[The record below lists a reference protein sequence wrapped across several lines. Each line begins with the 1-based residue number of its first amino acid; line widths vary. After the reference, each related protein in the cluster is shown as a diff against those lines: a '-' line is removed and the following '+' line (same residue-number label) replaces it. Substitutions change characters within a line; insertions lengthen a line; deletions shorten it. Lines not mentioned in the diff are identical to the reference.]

1 MRNTDEAER
10 QRVLDMYRIVDTLP
24 ESAYQDIV
32 QLASTLCDT
41 PIALLTLIDRDRQ
54 WFKASLGLDE
64 TQTRREDAFCAR
76 AIEAPSDL
84 MEVPDAQQDPRF
96 LANPYVTGAPHV
108 RFYAGMPLVAPG
120 GEAMGTV
127 CVIDEV
133 PRRLDDRQRKGLAA
147 LSRLTMT
154 LLDARVHERELER
167 AVAFA
172 ESAAAHPGEP
182 FTVMILQAQGTPDA
196 VTRMG
201 DRAVERQL
209 QVLEQHLG
217 GVLKAGSGD
226 SVNRTTD
233 SPDFIAV
240 LRAGAHETERR
251 LRECAATFTRES
263 GMAVLSASA
272 KAERPDDRI
281 ELVYLRADEALTR
294 IKDEAAAMAATP
306 A

>member
-1 MRNTDEAER
+1 MRKTDEAER

-24 ESAYQDIV
+24 ESAYEDIV

-54 WFKASLGLDE
+54 WFKASLGLDGA
-64 TQTRREDAFCAR
+64 QTRREDAFCAR

-96 LANPYVTGAPHV
+96 IANPYVTGAPHV
-108 RFYAGMPLVAPG
+108 RFYAGMPLVAPT

-133 PRRLDDRQRKGLAA
+133 PRRLDDRQRRGLAA

-154 LLDARVHERELER
+154 LLDARLHERELER

-182 FTVMILQAQGTPDA
+182 FTVMILQAQGTPEA

-209 QVLEQHLG
+209 QALEQRFG
-217 GVLKAGSGD
+217 AVLKAGSGD

-240 LRAGAHETERR
+240 LRTGAPETERL
-251 LRECAATFTRES
+251 LRECAATFARES
-263 GMAVLSASA
+263 GMPVLSASA
-272 KAERPDDRI
+272 RAETPDDRI

-294 IKDEAAAMAATP
+294 IKDEAAATAA
-306 A
+306 

>member
-1 MRNTDEAER
+1 MRNTYEAER

-54 WFKASLGLDE
+54 WFKASHGLE
-64 TQTRREDAFCAR
+64 GTQTRREDAFCAR

-133 PRRLDDRQRKGLAA
+133 PRRLDERQRKGLAA

-154 LLDARVHERELER
+154 LLDARLHERELER

-182 FTVMILQAQGTPDA
+182 FTVMILQVQGMPEA
-196 VTRMG
+196 VARMG

-209 QVLEQHLG
+209 QALEQRFG
-217 GVLKAGSGD
+217 AVLDARSGD

-240 LRAGAHETERR
+240 LHAGAQETERR
-251 LRECAATFTRES
+251 LRECAETFTREG
-263 GMAVLSASA
+263 GMTVLCASVT
-272 KAERPDDRI
+272 AEAPDDRI
-281 ELVYLRADEALTR
+281 ERVYLRADEALTR
-294 IKDEAAAMAATP
+294 LKDEAAATAA
-306 A
+306 

>member
-1 MRNTDEAER
+1 MRKIDEAER

-24 ESAYQDIV
+24 DSAYQDIV
-32 QLASTLCDT
+32 QLASTLCGT

-54 WFKASLGLDE
+54 WFKASHGLE
-64 TQTRREDAFCAR
+64 GTGTRREDAFCAH
-76 AIEAPSDL
+76 AIQAPSDL

-96 LANPYVTGAPHV
+96 VANPLVTGAPNV

-133 PRRLDDRQRKGLAA
+133 PRRLDERQRKGLAA

-154 LLDARVHERELER
+154 LLDARLHERELER

-182 FTVMILQAQGTPDA
+182 FTVMILQVQGMPEA
-196 VTRMG
+196 VARMG

-209 QVLEQHLG
+209 QALEQRFG
-217 GVLKAGSGD
+217 AVLDARSGD

-240 LRAGAHETERR
+240 LHAGAQETERR
-251 LRECAATFTRES
+251 LRECAETFTREG
-263 GMAVLSASA
+263 GMTVFCASVT
-272 KAERPDDRI
+272 AEAPDDRI
-281 ELVYLRADEALTR
+281 ERVYLRADEALTR
-294 IKDEAAAMAATP
+294 LKDEAAATVA
-306 A
+306 